1 MAGKYGVYRKYIEL
15 AEQAAKLEREKE
27 YSEAS
32 IYWADAVV
40 CLLDTQS
47 ANLGWAINRAEFCQH
62 WATRLNVK
70 KEQMHEA

>member
-1 MAGKYGVYRKYIEL
+1 MARKYSAYQKYIDL
-15 AEQAAKLEREKE
+15 AEQAALLERLNE

-32 IYWADAVV
+32 IYWAEAVV
-40 CLLDTQS
+40 CLLGTRS
-47 ANLGWAINRAEFCQH
+47 ANLDWAVCRAEFCQH